1 MDVAYDANPN
11 TGVLVV
17 QGGKKYQVGGTST
30 GAPQWAGLISLASQA
45 GGIKYGA
52 VDARL
57 YSISSYHD
65 VATGSD
71 GFFSATTGWDYPT
84 GLGSPDANATVN
96 ILLRV
101 PVLIN
106 STSTFHDLSVKTSG
120 DVIVDL
126 GGSNIAGSTLVT
138 VTNTTEGSPI
148 DSKNLTINVKIVP
161 GSILKIVLVV
171 ALSSE
176 AVGVTLGITLG
187 PTLTASTSVSKDP
200 DINGDGTTN
209 AFDLS
214 ILLSSFGT
222 SRGTQNFNPAADLNA
237 DGTVDSFDLSIF
249 LSDFG
254 APVVQ

>member
-1 MDVAYDANPN
+1 M
-11 TGVLVV
+11 GVLVV
-17 QGGKKYQVGGTST
+17 QGGKEYQVGGTSI